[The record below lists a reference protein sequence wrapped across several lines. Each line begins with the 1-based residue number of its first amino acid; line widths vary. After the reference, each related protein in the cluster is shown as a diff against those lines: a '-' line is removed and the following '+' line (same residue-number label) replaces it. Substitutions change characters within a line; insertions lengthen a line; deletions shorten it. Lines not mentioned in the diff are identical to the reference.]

1 MNKKVKVSANEAGL
15 VVVASSNNPEFGYVR
30 LTQDVSKIIGGWL
43 RPKTLSTLISGAVVD
58 LTAMNYTAGMELDGK
73 IYAVESFEPT
83 NPDNLQQDI
92 KQAGDSGIACSVG
105 GRPIYRKT
113 YYTDDLSVTDTLI
126 AHDNGDAIK
135 AHYASK
141 QTASGE
147 DEPTEM

>member
-1 MNKKVKVSANEAGL
+1 MNKKVKVAVNEDGL
-15 VVVASSNNPEFGYVR
+15 VVVPSANNPEFGYVR

-43 RPKTLSTLISGAVVD
+43 RPKTLSTLISGAVAD
-58 LTAMNYTAGMELDGK
+58 LTAMGYSAGQELDGK

-83 NPDNLQQDI
+83 NPDNLKQDI
-92 KQAGDSGIACSVG
+92 KMAGDSGIACSVA

-113 YYTDDLSVTDTLI
+113 YFTEDLSTVDTLI

-141 QTASGE
+141 ASAGE
-147 DEPTEM
+147 EPTGM